1 MILKCVDCGNTFK
14 ADAVKD
20 GNIVTCPVCDAEY
33 TVIIK
38 DGNVQLKDFI
48 YENEDNGE
56 LEK

>member
-14 ADAVKD
+14 TDVVKD
-20 GNIVTCPVCDAEY
+20 GDVVTCPVCDAEY

>member
-14 ADAVKD
+14 TDAVKD
-20 GNIVTCPVCDAEY
+20 GDIVTCPVCDAEY
-33 TVIIK
+33 TVIVK